1 MEGGGEALLAFLA
14 TREELMKY
22 SPRIIILSIFL
33 FSSYLPVN
41 ADLSQQR
48 FGFREAREARAR
60 GDLTLFNQ
68 RLADLAEYPLYG
80 YLVYDDLKD
89 RLDSAADP
97 EIRSFLARYGDLP
110 VATTLRATWL
120 KHLAEEGRWS
130 DFLDNYRET
139 QDIALRCLEA
149 QARLPRDDVT
159 QVQPKPSVTWLEA
172 VKKLWMVQP
181 NSTVLECET
190 IFDVWQESGGATSN
204 EVWPRVVSAFEAGNP
219 SLAEQIG
226 DRLPEEERDWVR
238 VWSRVHRDPRSGFN
252 DPRLLSDSPRVRK
265 ILRHGL
271 IRLSRSDIT
280 SALERWDRLKERY
293 SFDAG
298 DRTLVAKA
306 IALRATAERHPRALE
321 LLEHVPNPD
330 AEVRRVK
337 IRTALWLGDWQAVL
351 RHVRAL
357 KPWERSADRWRF
369 WEARAL
375 EETGNPGSQEIYEDI
390 ATHRGYHGFLAADR
404 IRHSYVLNHRPLEV
418 REEELSRLE
427 RHPNFVRAHEFFLL
441 GYTTDGRREWMAAL
455 PSNSNSTE
463 FATIARLAAQWN
475 LPDRVIATLGKSTE
489 EDDLV
494 LRFPLEYRDL
504 VQTHAAEVGLPPS
517 AVYAIIRQESVFMTD
532 IRSSAG
538 AMGLMQLMPTTATQ
552 VAKELKVS
560 FRNSDLLDPDR
571 NIRLGSSFLAGL
583 VQKQGSL
590 ALAAAAYNAG
600 PGRVKQW
607 RPSYKMSAD
616 VWVESIPFDETRR
629 YVRNILTYASIY
641 DWRLGRP
648 IGRLSDGMPAAIKP

>member
-1 MEGGGEALLAFLA
+1 
-14 TREELMKY
+14 MKH
-22 SPRIIILSIFL
+22 SPKILVLSIL
-33 FSSYLPVN
+33 LLSSYLPAN

-48 FGFREAREARAR
+48 FEFREAREARAR

-68 RLADLAEYPLYG
+68 RLASLTEYPLYG

-89 RLDSAADP
+89 RLASASDP
-97 EIRSFLARYGDLP
+97 EIRAFLARYGDLP

-139 QDIALRCLEA
+139 QDIALRCLEV
-149 QARLPRDDVT
+149 QARLPRDDASP
-159 QVQPKPSVTWLEA
+159 VQPKPSIVWLEE
-172 VKKLWMVQP
+172 VRKLWIAQP
-181 NSTVLECET
+181 NTAVSECGTV
-190 IFDVWQESGGATSN
+190 FDVWQESGGATPN

-226 DRLPEEERDWVR
+226 KRLPEEEQDWVR
-238 VWSRVHRDPRSGFN
+238 VWSRIHRDPRSGFS
-252 DPRLLSDSPRVRK
+252 DPMLVSDTPRARK

-271 IRLSRSDIT
+271 IRLSRNEVA
-280 SALERWDRLKERY
+280 SAAERWNSLKERY

-306 IALRATAERHPRALE
+306 IALRAVAERHPRALE
-321 LLEHVPNPD
+321 FLERVPNPD
-330 AEVRRVK
+330 AEVRRAK

-375 EETGNPGSQEIYEDI
+375 GETGNPGSQEIYEEV

-404 IRHSYVLNHRPLEV
+404 IHHSYVFNHRPLEV
-418 REEELSRLE
+418 GEEELSRLS

-441 GYTTDGRREWMAAL
+441 GYSTDGRREWMAAL

-463 FATIARLAAQWN
+463 FAGIARLAAQWS
-475 LPDRVIATLGKSTE
+475 LPDRIIATLGKSTE

-504 VQTHAAEVGLPPS
+504 VQAHAAEVGLPPS
-517 AVYAIIRQESVFMTD
+517 TVYAIVRQESVFMTD

-538 AMGLMQLMPTTATQ
+538 AVGLMQLMPATATQ
-552 VAKELKVS
+552 VAKGLKVS

-571 NIRLGSSFLAGL
+571 NIRLGSTFLAGL

-600 PGRVKQW
+600 PGRVKEW
-607 RPSYKMSAD
+607 RPPYKMSAD
-616 VWVESIPFDETRR
+616 VWIESIPFDETRR

-648 IGRLSDGMPAAIKP
+648 IARLSDAMPTFISISMREKPRPSGRG